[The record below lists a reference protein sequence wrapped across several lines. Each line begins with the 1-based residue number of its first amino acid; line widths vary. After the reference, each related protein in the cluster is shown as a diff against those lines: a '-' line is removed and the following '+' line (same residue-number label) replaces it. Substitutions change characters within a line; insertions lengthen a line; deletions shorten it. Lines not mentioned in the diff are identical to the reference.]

1 MPQTI
6 KLKSSVVKDKTPL
19 PSNLVIGELA
29 VNANNESPALFF
41 KDNADN
47 VISLE
52 PGTGVIISPTEPT
65 GSAGE
70 LWYDSANGLLY
81 YYNGTS
87 WVELGTAGDSPVISV
102 NGKVG
107 TVVLTAADV
116 GAATA
121 AQGALADSA
130 IQPGVVNPVYF
141 PNEAAFP
148 DPALPSVHGGVA
160 HSHAANAMFYAH
172 NAQWL
177 QLANVADTVPLG
189 SWSAIQSLP
198 VNP

>member
-1 MPQTI
+1 MSQTI

-19 PSNLVIGELA
+19 PTNLVIGELA

-47 VISLE
+47 VIALE
-52 PGTGVIISPTEPT
+52 PGTGVIISPSEPT

-70 LWYDSANGLLY
+70 LWYDSSNGLLY
-81 YYNGTS
+81 YYNGS
-87 WVELGTAGDSPVISV
+87 AWVELGTAGDSPVISV

-107 TVVLTAADV
+107 TVVLTPADV

-141 PNEAAFP
+141 ANEADFP

-189 SWSAIQSLP
+189 SWSSIPALT
-198 VNP
+198 

>member
-1 MPQTI
+1 MATTI

-19 PSNLVIGELA
+19 PSEIVIGEVCVGA
-29 VNANNESPALFF
+29 HPDSPMLVF
-41 KDNADN
+41 KDSNDAI
-47 VISLE
+47 VKIE
-52 PGTGVIISPTEPT
+52 PGSGVTPSPTPPT
-65 GSAGE
+65 GPSAGD
-70 LWYDSANGLLY
+70 LWFDENNGLLY
-81 YYNGTS
+81 YYDGTQ
-87 WVELGTAGDSPVISV
+87 WVELGTAGDSPVTSV

-107 TVVLTAADV
+107 AVVLTFSDV
-116 GAATA
+116 GAASA

-141 PNEAAFP
+141 ASEAEFP

-177 QLANVADTVPLG
+177 ELANVANTVPLG
-189 SWSAIQSLP
+189 SWSSIPALT
-198 VNP
+198 

>member
-1 MPQTI
+1 MPNTI
-6 KLKSSVVKDKTPL
+6 QLRNSVVENRVPAAGD
-19 PSNLVIGELA
+19 LVIGE
-29 VNANNESPALFF
+29 VCVGANSASPMLMF

-47 VISLE
+47 IIKIE
-52 PGTGVIISPTEPT
+52 PGGGVSPGPNPPSDPT
-65 GSAGE
+65 PGQ
-70 LWYDSANGLLY
+70 LWYDDQNSSLNY
-81 YYNGTS
+81 WDGTQ
-87 WVELGTAGDSPVISV
+87 WVELAASTGTDVVSV
-102 NGKVG
+102 NGQTGV
-107 TVVLTAADV
+107 VVLDAGDV
-116 GAATA
+116 GAATT

-141 PNEAAFP
+141 ANEADFP

-189 SWSAIQSLP
+189 SWSSIPALT
-198 VNP
+198 